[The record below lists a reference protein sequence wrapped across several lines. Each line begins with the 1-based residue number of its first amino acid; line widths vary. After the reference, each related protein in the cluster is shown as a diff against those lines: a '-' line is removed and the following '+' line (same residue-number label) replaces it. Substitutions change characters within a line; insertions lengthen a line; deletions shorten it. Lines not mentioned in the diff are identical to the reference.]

1 MVAQIGREELK
12 QKMDGGDNFLLVEA
26 LPGIVGHEEWPRA
39 PLGHSAEEE
48 EDDLPTETPC

>member
-1 MVAQIGREELK
+1 LAEKNSSKRWTGE
-12 QKMDGGDNFLLVEA
+12 DNFLLVEA